1 MVKRPEQSLTSLVN
15 RSRAGD
21 RQAFGTLARMHGR
34 WAFAFALTF
43 VSTREDAEDIVQDAL
58 VTAYCRIGQIRAPE
72 QFGAWLRTILRSVAL
87 ERLRR
92 SRIVQFSSD
101 TTQSVQREVDN
112 RTARACEAS
121 ARNAELHDLVSMLSP
136 ENRETV
142 LLYYVGDLSYAQIS
156 RLTGASETTIRGR
169 LHRCRRQ
176 LRNLLECADK
186 EKLAMNAGKV
196 QQEVENAI
204 CFVHNEAVDR
214 RVPVGDAKH
223 LAIFLGVPGNVEIC
237 GTDGDAVI
245 ITGTKTSLGFTEEEA
260 KLSTGTMRVLSDHVA
275 SYLEKG
281 PHAADVFS
289 GTNSDGKG
297 GKPVGQSWA
306 MNEEHWKQRWASETD
321 SNRDAAFFPTTET
334 ERELRRL
341 LRDSFDKSTL
351 RLSVV
356 REKMEDIAIPAEAFT
371 PALRRALVP
380 NSTETGY
387 VHGPRGVVNLVVAV
401 PAGVEVTLLGDGREV
416 HVWGL
421 NATVNLVGQR
431 GDVRIENVEGDVRLK
446 STSLCLLK
454 GVTGNVL
461 WHDYDGGGV
470 EWSNRVA
477 RRHFSESTVE
487 NINGTLRLDAGK
499 LNLDVSGIR
508 GKANVRNCHGTTR
521 YRVAER
527 NSGTT
532 HRIESESGEVK
543 LFLKDGLWNDLTVT
557 LATRW
562 GTVDHAILEG
572 LTFTACGND
581 PHRTTVSSARQN
593 AWTTALAD
601 LEADIVVVTK
611 SGDITLEKTK

>member
-1 MVKRPEQSLTSLVN
+1 MEQSLTSLVT

-21 RQAFGTLARMHGR
+21 RQAFGSLAALHGR

-43 VSTREDAEDIVQDAL
+43 VNTREDAEDIVQDAL
-58 VTAYCRIGQIRAPE
+58 VTAYCKIGQLRDPE

-87 ERLRR
+87 ERVRR
-92 SRIVQFSSD
+92 SRIVQFASD
-101 TTQSVQREVDN
+101 TTQSVQKEVDSKTV
-112 RTARACEAS
+112 RECEATAR
-121 ARNAELHDLVSMLSP
+121 NTELHDLVGMLSP

-142 LLYYVGDLSYAQIS
+142 LLYYVGDISYAQIS

-186 EKLAMNAGKV
+186 EKRAMNTQKV
-196 QQEVENAI
+196 QEEVENAI
-204 CFVHNEAVDR
+204 CFVHNEAIDER
-214 RVPVGDAKH
+214 IPVGNAKA

-237 GTDGDAVI
+237 GTEGDAVI
-245 ITGTKTSLGFTEEEA
+245 VTGTKTSLGFTEEEA
-260 KLSTGTMRVLSDHVA
+260 KLSTGTIRFLCDQVE

-281 PHAADVFS
+281 PHGADVFS
-289 GTNSDGKG
+289 GTSSDGKG
-297 GKPVGQSWA
+297 GKPVGQSSA
-306 MNEEHWKQRWASETD
+306 MTEEHWKQQWASESD

-341 LRDSFDKSTL
+341 LRDSFDKPTM

-356 REKMEDIAIPAEAFT
+356 REKMEDIAIPPEAFT
-371 PALRRALVP
+371 SAIRRALAP

-387 VHGPRGVVNLVVAV
+387 VHGPRGVANIVVAI
-401 PAGVEVTLLGDGREV
+401 PAGLEITLLGDCRDV

-421 NATVNLVGQR
+421 KATVNLVGQR

-446 STSLCLLK
+446 STSPNLLK

-477 RRHFSESTVE
+477 RRHFPEGTVE
-487 NINGTLRLDAGK
+487 NVTGTLWIDTGK
-499 LNLDVSGIR
+499 LNLDVSGVR
-508 GKANVRNCHGTTR
+508 GTANVRNCYGTTR
-521 YRVAER
+521 YRVAEHR
-527 NSGTT
+527 EKRT
-532 HRIESESGEVK
+532 HRIESEAGEVK
-543 LFLKDGLWNDLTVT
+543 LFLKDGLWNELALT

-562 GTVDHAILEG
+562 GTIDHSILDG

-581 PHRTTVSSARQN
+581 PQRTFVSTAQQS